1 MKNWIILA
9 FIIGLAGVGWTSC
22 GEVSDDKNKNSK
34 SQYNQKE
41 LDKFLVIG
49 NQYADSAQKVLGEN
63 LKRALADGGPVGA
76 LEFCNVRALQL
87 TDSSAKAMN
96 VELKRV
102 SDKARN
108 PLNTAD
114 VEELEI
120 IGAMKS
126 ELKAKGKI
134 TPHIFQAN
142 REVLAYYPILTK
154 PMCLQCH
161 GTPDKDIDPE
171 TLAVINQIYLA
182 DKATGYSANEVRGM
196 WKVILDSDLD

>member
-1 MKNWIILA
+1 MKKWVFLVFSCV
-9 FIIGLAGVGWTSC
+9 FIGSAWTSC
-22 GEVSDDKNKNSK
+22 GESK
-34 SQYNQKE
+34 TVKEEDSKTSFDRGE
-41 LDKFLVIG
+41 LDSLLIVGK
-49 NQYADSAQKVLGEN
+49 QYADSAQKVLGGN

-87 TDSSAKAMN
+87 TDSSAKAMK

-126 ELKAKGKI
+126 ELKAKGEI
-134 TPHIFQAN
+134 TPHIFQDN
-142 REVLAYYPILTK
+142 QEILAYYPILVK

-161 GTPDKDIDPE
+161 GIPEKEIDPK
-171 TLAVINQIYLA
+171 TLAVINKIYLA
-182 DKATGYSANEVRGM
+182 DQATGYSIDEVRGM
-196 WKVILDSDLD
+196 WKVVLSSDLN